1 MLQKEG
7 RGFLAQ
13 DLSIIFFSILLT
25 LVLIK
30 TEALSTILGG
40 AVSLKL
46 LGSFIAGIFF
56 TSVFTTIPAIVTL
69 GEISTHNSLYLTALF
84 GAIGAVLGDL
94 VIFRFIRD
102 RLSEHLTI
110 LMEHTTYWRRVTA
123 LFKLRYF
130 RWLTFL
136 LGGLIIS
143 SPFPDEIAISLLG
156 FSKMKTWTF
165 IPLSFIFNFIG
176 ILLIG
181 LVSRSI

>member
-1 MLQKEG
+1 MLQKES

-13 DLSIIFFSILLT
+13 DLSIIFFSILMT

-30 TEALSTILGG
+30 TEALSTILNG

-56 TSVFTTIPAIVTL
+56 TSVFTTVPAIVTL
-69 GEISTHNSLYLTALF
+69 GEISLHNSLYLTALF
-84 GAIGAVLGDL
+84 GACGAVLGDL

-102 RLSEHLTI
+102 RLSEHLTV
-110 LMEHTTYWRRVTA
+110 LMEHTTYWKRVRA
-123 LFKLRYF
+123 LFRLRYF

-156 FSKMKTWTF
+156 FSKMKTRTF

-176 ILLIG
+176 IILIG

>member
-1 MLQKEG
+1 MLKKESN
-7 RGFLAQ
+7 GFLAQ

-25 LVLIK
+25 LVLVK
-30 TEALSTILGG
+30 TQALSTILNG

-46 LGSFIAGIFF
+46 FGSFIAGIFF
-56 TSVFTTIPAIVTL
+56 TSVFTTIPAILTL
-69 GEISTHNSLYLTALF
+69 GEISSHNSLYLTAFF
-84 GAIGAVLGDL
+84 GACGAVIGDL

-102 RLSEHLTI
+102 RLSEHLTV
-110 LMEHTTYWRRVTA
+110 LMEHTTYWRRVRA

-156 FSKMKTWTF
+156 FSKMKTKTF
-165 IPLSFIFNFIG
+165 IPLSFLFNFIG

-181 LVSRSI
+181 LVAKSI